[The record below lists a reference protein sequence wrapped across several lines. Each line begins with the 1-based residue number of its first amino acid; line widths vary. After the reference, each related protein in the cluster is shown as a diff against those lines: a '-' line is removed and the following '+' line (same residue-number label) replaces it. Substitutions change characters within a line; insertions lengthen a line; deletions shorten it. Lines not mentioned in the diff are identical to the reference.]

1 MKINSYFVQIL
12 EFFKVNLQIK
22 KNIILAKCIKK
33 KLTKREKKKKISKN
47 IDIVFLF
54 LFLYELKSNCIPLTL
69 F

>member
-1 MKINSYFVQIL
+1 
-12 EFFKVNLQIK
+12 LQIK

-54 LFLYELKSNCIPLTL
+54 LFLKAIKGSCEEVKN
-69 F
+69 